1 MFAEMPLDNR
11 TVYKFAAL
19 AAMPG
24 FSLGFPAFLGRLKR
38 HRAKHDLMFRRGWQF
53 CNIEPKICQYG

>member
-11 TVYKFAAL
+11 NGSQIHALSAAF
-19 AAMPG
+19 G
-24 FSLGFPAFLGRLKR
+24 FSGCLKCDR
-38 HRAKHDLMFRRGWQF
+38 HQNDLIFRGERQF

>member
-11 TVYKFAAL
+11 TVYRFAAL

-24 FSLGFPAFLGRLKR
+24 FSLGLPKPLKR
-38 HRAKHDLMFRRGWQF
+38 RHAKHDLMFRRGWQF
-53 CNIEPKICQYG
+53 CNIEPKICQSG